1 MSCKQLLVLFFL
13 SRSPTFFLQSKHP
26 LGRSLMLLHSHRIQ
40 FYMELCEAHWQRTS
54 NLKSPL
60 LFGKFPVTQTK
71 FLNNTSVYH
80 AKHGDPIMPVI
91 PRLAGWGRKTLS
103 LRPAW
108 VTQQFLDQLGS
119 IVKLCLNN
127 EQTKTTP
134 SRIHKQETSLLL
146 LIPYRLNAFYSTL
159 TFLGPWSLLKNSNKD
174 HITSLST
181 INKGEWST
189 M

>member
-1 MSCKQLLVLFFL
+1 MSWKQLLVLFFL
-13 SRSPTFFLQSKHP
+13 RRSPTFFLQSKHP

-127 EQTKTTP
+127 EQTKP
-134 SRIHKQETSLLL
+134 HLQESISRKQ
-146 LIPYRLNAFYSTL
+146 ACF
-159 TFLGPWSLLKNSNKD
+159 FLSPTVLMLFIV
-174 HITSLST
+174 H
-181 INKGEWST
+181 
-189 M
+189 